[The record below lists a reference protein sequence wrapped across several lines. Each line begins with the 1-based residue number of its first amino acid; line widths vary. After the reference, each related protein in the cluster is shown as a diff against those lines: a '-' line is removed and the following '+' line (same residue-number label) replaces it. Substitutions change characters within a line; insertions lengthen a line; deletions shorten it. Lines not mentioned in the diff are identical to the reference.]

1 MEIIDDT
8 RPLYI
13 SKDLSIFYESFS
25 EFQIEDFLNVISE
38 PKSRPLF
45 IHEFV
50 ITEYSLTRA
59 VLIGLNAEKILD
71 DLQKFCKH
79 VLPQKVVD
87 FIGLK
92 CSNNYVYLEVVDQKY
107 FLRSAVEI
115 IEQLRA
121 NDEIKQCI
129 KPPGEVLVVPPEVIS
144 MPLNVFEKEDIVE
157 SDNLGLL
164 EDIVESDNLGLLE
177 FFEDDDFFDHIDPDE
192 FLEDADKIPNPHN
205 ASLPNKTRL
214 LPSKEG
220 GQDQVDQ
227 PEIDLTKDLLEIIPN
242 SLPTVKLVLSNL
254 SYPLIEQYDYKNDS
268 LAKLNIHLKSHAKLR
283 AYQQSCL
290 EKVFS
295 GGMMRSGIIVLPCG
309 SGKTLVGVT
318 AGCTIQKSVLVLCNS
333 SVSVEQWTREFKF
346 WSDIDPN
353 SISKFSSQAKE
364 CFTTPAGIL
373 VSTYTMVID

>member
-1 MEIIDDT
+1 MEIVDNS

-13 SKDLSIFYESFS
+13 SDDLSIFYESFT

-38 PKSRPLF
+38 PRSRPLF
-45 IHEFV
+45 IHEFI

-59 VLIGLNAEKILD
+59 VLIGLNAEKILQ

-79 VLPQKVVD
+79 QLPQKVVD

-92 CSNNYVYLEVVDQKY
+92 CSNNYVYLEVVNQKY
-107 FLRSAVEI
+107 FLRSTKEIIQELRENVEI
-115 IEQLRA
+115 IPCL
-121 NDEIKQCI
+121 
-129 KPPGEVLVVPPEVIS
+129 KPIGQVDSSPTVEVLAPVSNTVGQIENND
-144 MPLNVFEKEDIVE
+144 LA
-157 SDNLGLL
+157 
-164 EDIVESDNLGLLE
+164 LLE
-177 FFEDDDFFDHIDPDE
+177 FFEDDDIFDHVDPDQFIE
-192 FLEDADKIPNPHN
+192 ASFTHIGHHSIVEAVNETRDKPIVDVAQDP
-205 ASLPNKTRL
+205 LP
-214 LPSKEG
+214 PE
-220 GQDQVDQ
+220 VDL
-227 PEIDLTKDLLEIIPN
+227 PEIDTTNETLEIIPTAL
-242 SLPTVKLVLSNL
+242 SAVKQALSSL

-268 LAKLNIHLKSHAKLR
+268 LAKLNIHLKSNAKLR
-283 AYQQSCL
+283 TYQQSCL

-346 WSDIDPN
+346 WSDVDPN

-373 VSTYTMVID
+373 VSTYTMVIFA